1 LTIKFGEVKTMTARV
16 MKTYIDFDQTGGW
29 FLVTEN
35 GEECIYFRTKK
46 NAQTFKKFVNKI
58 TDKTTLQ
65 EKFDYYVNSLIELM
79 EAQGLT
85 SSDAISVVGHRFC

>member
-1 LTIKFGEVKTMTARV
+1 MTAQV
-16 MKTYIDFDQTGGW
+16 MKTYIDHDLFEGW
-29 FLVTEN
+29 FLVTDDGSEVV
-35 GEECIYFRTKK
+35 YFRTKK

-85 SSDAISVVGHRFC
+85 SSDAISAVGHRFC